1 MSYMHPDKSETLAT
15 HEESFVPSPV
25 QQLYWF
31 QDLSVLTNLDLAGE
45 VFPAKSMS
53 YPQKVNAIVRFAWY
67 LGLLGAIVNSN
78 ILWLYVPFVVMI
90 LTYILYLFRVRENGA
105 NNGLRLGLSQTL
117 AGQSGRT
124 QVGQAQMQQLL
135 QHELHQQ
142 QQQQQ
147 QQQITMHESLNKFA
161 GYLNSSGKCV
171 EPSTDNP
178 FMNAMPFDNRL
189 RPVGCTTIGNPA
201 REIDVEMKYDVG
213 RYRDANDIWNS
224 DGGRRQF
231 FTMPWTSYPNDQG
244 SFANWLYK
252 TPTTC
257 KEGNGAQCV
266 GNIHDRTLYRRVE
279 SGIASGNSAS
289 H

>member
-1 MSYMHPDKSETLAT
+1 M
-15 HEESFVPSPV
+15 
-25 QQLYWF
+25 LYGSNNTIQNKYLF
-31 QDLSVLTNLDLAGE
+31 QDLTVLTNLDLAGE
-45 VFPAKSMS
+45 VFPAKEMS

-90 LTYILYLFRVRENGA
+90 LTYILYLFRVKENGA
-105 NNGLRLGLSQTL
+105 TKGLAQTL
-117 AGQSGRT
+117 DAQSGRT
-124 QVGQAQMQQLL
+124 QIGQSINQLN
-135 QHELHQQ
+135 QSMPNGHSSS
-142 QQQQQ
+142 
-147 QQQITMHESLNKFA
+147 TTNTNATSSLSKFA
-161 GYLNSSGKCV
+161 NYLNASGMCV

-189 RPVGCTTIGNPA
+189 RAAGCQTTGNPA

-231 FTMPWTSYPNDQG
+231 FTMPWTTYPNDQG

-257 KEGNGAQCV
+257 KEGNGDQCV
-266 GNIHDRTLYRRVE
+266 ANLHDRTLYRRVE
-279 SGIASGNSAS
+279 SGIASGGSAHS
-289 H
+289 

>member
-1 MSYMHPDKSETLAT
+1 MSMSHMPPNTSKVLAA
-15 HEESFVPSPV
+15 PSSAPE
-25 QQLYWF
+25 QSPYWF

-53 YPQKVNAIVRFAWY
+53 YPQKVNSIVRFAWY
-67 LGLLGAIVNSN
+67 LGLIGSIVNSN

-90 LTYILYLFRVRENGA
+90 LTYILYLFRVKENGA
-105 NNGLRLGLSQTL
+105 NNGLGLSKTL

-124 QVGQAQMQQLL
+124 QVRQAQMQQLL
-135 QHELHQQ
+135 QHELQQ
-142 QQQQQ
+142 QQQN
-147 QQQITMHESLNKFA
+147 ITMQESLNKFA

-171 EPSTDNP
+171 EPSADNP

-213 RYRDANDIWNS
+213 RYRDANDIWNT

-266 GNIHDRTLYRRVE
+266 ANIHDRTLYRRVE
-279 SGIASGNSAS
+279 SGIASGGSAS